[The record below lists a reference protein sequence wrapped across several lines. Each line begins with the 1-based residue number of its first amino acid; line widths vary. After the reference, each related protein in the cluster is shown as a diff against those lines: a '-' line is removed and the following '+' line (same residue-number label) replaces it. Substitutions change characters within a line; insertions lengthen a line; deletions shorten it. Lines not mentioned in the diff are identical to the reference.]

1 MIDFLKQ
8 LKAEAL
14 NESSLSD
21 KEIERDLEEEELD
34 GDEEELFESLVFNV
48 EVEEGEELNDLTNS
62 DLE

>member
-48 EVEEGEELNDLTNS
+48 EVEEGEELDDLTNS